1 MSRRRGGPPPPLP
14 KRPYRDSLLMNVVL
28 ALVILGFAQLTGGD
42 FVRAIAVAVVY
53 FVLATAWSWWRFR
66 QRLERGERR

>member
-1 MSRRRGGPPPPLP
+1 VSRRRGGQPPPLP

-28 ALVILGFAQLTGGD
+28 ALVILGFALLTGGEL
-42 FVRAIAVAVVY
+42 VRAIAVAVAF

-66 QRLERGERR
+66 QRLERGEGR